1 MPHIIIEHS
10 KCIDEK
16 IVDNL
21 LSEIPNLMEEI
32 KGGNFSVS
40 ACKTRAI
47 SFDKY
52 YVAGKNQE
60 TTSFLHITIKILEGR
75 SGEIKV
81 NLAEKIANFAK
92 NLLENR
98 QNIKEKNDLS
108 VDIVDLDK
116 NTYQK
121 TSY

>member
-1 MPHIIIEHS
+1 MPHITIEHS

-16 IVDNL
+16 IIDQL
-21 LSEIPNLMEEI
+21 LQEIPNQMEAIE
-32 KGGNFSVS
+32 GGNFSV
-40 ACKTRAI
+40 AGCKTRAL

-60 TTSFLHITIKILEGR
+60 TTSFCHITIKILEGR
-75 SGEIKV
+75 SDEIKV
-81 NLAEKIANFAK
+81 ELAQKIGGLAK
-92 NLLENR
+92 KSLENR

-108 VDIVDLDK
+108 VDIVDMDK

-121 TSY
+121 LSY

>member
-16 IVDNL
+16 IIDQL
-21 LSEIPNLMEEI
+21 LQEIPSQMEQIEN
-32 KGGNFSVS
+32 GNFSVLG
-40 ACKTRAI
+40 CKTRAT
-47 SFDKY
+47 SFNKY

-60 TTSFLHITIKILEGR
+60 TTSFCHITIKILEGR
-75 SGEIKV
+75 SDEIKIT
-81 NLAEKIANFAK
+81 LAQKIGELAQ
-92 NLLENR
+92 NLLKSR

-108 VDIVDLDK
+108 VDIVDMDK

-121 TSY
+121 ISY